1 MRACCAQPR
10 PHLTH
15 PTPFIPNPTLPIP
28 ALYPPG
34 TIDAKELRDA
44 LGSLGFEAKNAAV
57 FSLVEA
63 GDSNGDRRLDFDE
76 FLDMMTAKLVS
87 WARGGGGYRMG
98 WGVGVGVG

>member
-1 MRACCAQPR
+1 
-10 PHLTH
+10 
-15 PTPFIPNPTLPIP
+15 
-28 ALYPPG
+28 
-34 TIDAKELRDA
+34 
-44 LGSLGFEAKNAAV
+44 V

-98 WGVGVGVG
+98 